1 MARDHEE
8 EPGSERIQAE
18 LAVVEVKR
26 RARLLARARRR
37 WPGWAQW
44 LFLGSAAVFFIL
56 AFRIYDRLPSTD
68 LKDVWSAAMML
79 AFGFSL
85 LSQIQVQML
94 ADRVDALV
102 DLAEALQ
109 PPASRTH

>member
-1 MARDHEE
+1 MALDHEE
-8 EPGSERIQAE
+8 PGFEQIQAE
-18 LAVVEVKR
+18 LAVAEVKH
-26 RARLLARARRR
+26 RARLLARTRRR
-37 WPGWAQW
+37 WPRGTE
-44 LFLGSAAVFFIL
+44 LLSLGSAAVFFIV
-56 AFRIYDRLPSTD
+56 AFRVYDRLPSTD
-68 LKDVWSAAMML
+68 LKDVWLAAMML